1 MTGPFSENS
10 KVEIVTESKAK
21 KSFLENFS
29 YTRRDPAQGK
39 KLKVVGLTMAVFALG
54 ASFFRGEPVK
64 EAETDSNVSIPSI
77 GQEQVDPT
85 KGNYSRAE
93 DAKSFDGKK
102 STGASGPSVKLS
114 GPKLISRPRNIKIP
128 PGTIVRAE
136 LVTAASN
143 GLTKA
148 TLKDDVKVNGE
159 VMIEAGSTI
168 LGRGASTEDRLF
180 VNFTKVIHKDSD
192 ISQIEAEAADVS
204 DKTLGLKGSKL
215 ASRSIK
221 IAANVG
227 LKFLAGASEALQET
241 EGQQG
246 ATVRKPTMRN
256 AILNGTAQA
265 ALEES
270 NDIAS
275 SYKNA
280 QPVIQVPAGSEIY
293 VMFSDGG
300 G

>member
-1 MTGPFSENS
+1 MTESLNDSP
-10 KVEIVTESKAK
+10 KVEMVAEGKAK

-29 YTRRDPAQGK
+29 YIRRDPAQGK
-39 KLKVVGLTMAVFALG
+39 KLKVVGLTMALFALG
-54 ASFFRGEPVK
+54 ASFFRGEPEK
-64 EAETDSNVSIPSI
+64 EVDLDSNVSIPSI

-93 DAKSFDGKK
+93 EAKNFDGKRRA
-102 STGASGPSVKLS
+102 GASGPPVKLS
-114 GPKLISRPRNIKIP
+114 GPKLISRPKNIKIP

-136 LVTAASN
+136 LVTGASN

-159 VMIEAGSTI
+159 VLIEAGSTI

-180 VNFTKVIHKDSD
+180 VSFTKVIHKDSD
-192 ISQIEAEAADVS
+192 VSQIEAEAADVS

-221 IAANVG
+221 MAANVG

-246 ATVRKPTMRN
+246 ATVRKPTMKN
-256 AILNGTAQA
+256 AVLNGTAQA

-293 VMFSDGG
+293 ILFSDGG

>member
-1 MTGPFSENS
+1 MMEQSVDSS
-10 KVEIVTESKAK
+10 KVEIVSEGKAK

-29 YTRRDPAQGK
+29 YIRRDPAQGK
-39 KLKVVGLTMAVFALG
+39 KLKVVGLTMALLALG
-54 ASFFRGEPVK
+54 ASFFRGEPEK
-64 EAETDSNVSIPSI
+64 EVEADSNVSIPSM

-93 DAKSFDGKK
+93 EAKTFDGKRR
-102 STGASGPSVKLS
+102 STAIGPPLKLS
-114 GPKLISRPRNIKIP
+114 GPKLISRPKNIKIP
-128 PGTIVRAE
+128 PGTIARAE
-136 LVTAASN
+136 LVTGASN

-148 TLKDDVKVNGE
+148 ILKDDVKVNGE
-159 VMIEAGSTI
+159 VLIEAGSTI

-180 VNFTKVIHKDSD
+180 VSFTKVIHKDSD
-192 ISQIEAEAADVS
+192 VSQIEAEAADVS
-204 DKTLGLKGSKL
+204 DKTLGLKGSRL

-221 IAANVG
+221 VAANVG

-246 ATVRKPTMRN
+246 ATVRKPTMKN
-256 AILNGTAQA
+256 AMLNGTAQA

-280 QPVIQVPAGSEIY
+280 QPVIQVPAGSEIFIL
-293 VMFSDGG
+293 FSDSGG
-300 G
+300 

>member
-1 MTGPFSENS
+1 MTEPLSDS
-10 KVEIVTESKAK
+10 PKVEIVPESKAK

-29 YTRRDPAQGK
+29 YIRRDPAQGK
-39 KLKVVGLTMAVFALG
+39 KLKVIGLSMALFALG
-54 ASFFRGEPVK
+54 ASFFRGEPEK
-64 EAETDSNVSIPSI
+64 EIEADSNVSIPAM
-77 GQEQVDPT
+77 GQEQVDPL

-93 DAKSFDGKK
+93 EAKTFDGKRTTT
-102 STGASGPSVKLS
+102 SSGPLLKLS
-114 GPKLISRPRNIKIP
+114 GPKLIARPKNIKIP
-128 PGTIVRAE
+128 PGTIAKAE
-136 LVTAASN
+136 LVTGASN

-148 TLKDDVKVNGE
+148 ILKEDVKVNGE
-159 VMIEAGSTI
+159 ILIEAGSTI

-180 VNFTKVIHKDSD
+180 VSFTKVIHKDSD

-246 ATVRKPTMRN
+246 ATVRKPTMKN
-256 AILNGTAQA
+256 AMLNGTAQA

-270 NDIAS
+270 NEIAS
-275 SYKNA
+275 EYKNA
-280 QPVIQVPAGSEIY
+280 QPVIQVSAGSEIY
-293 VMFSDGG
+293 ILFSDSGG
-300 G
+300 